1 MRAALTALVL
11 FACGA
16 DDATRTPT
24 PAPTPTPAAEA
35 PAAEAPAAEAALATN
50 DAETENAEAAAAADW
65 KTYGDAF
72 TLSTDKTLACGD
84 LLANPA
90 GHVDTTVRVSGRVAD
105 VCQKMGC
112 WMVITPEDTTDP
124 KAMIRVTMKDH
135 AFSVDK
141 QGAGSIAQLEGML
154 KAVEIDEETVEHY
167 ASESG
172 AEGAVPEKQG
182 MKYELVASAVQMK
195 PAPGPQ

>member
-11 FACGA
+11 IACGA
-16 DDATRTPT
+16 DDAAGTPT
-24 PAPTPTPAAEA
+24 PAQAPTPAETPAVEAA
-35 PAAEAPAAEAALATN
+35 PATA
-50 DAETENAEAAAAADW
+50 DAGTVAAAAADW

-141 QGAGSIAQLEGML
+141 QGAGNIAQLEGIL

-195 PAPGPQ
+195 PATGPK